1 MRYQINTYFCRNEAY
16 LFYYLIYYIR
26 IMKAFYENEEKMNP
40 NMDFIVLYNQQIRRE
55 RRWHMV
61 QNVTIS
67 ILITLGIIC
76 FLL

>member
-1 MRYQINTYFCRNEAY
+1 
-16 LFYYLIYYIR
+16 
-26 IMKAFYENEEKMNP
+26 MKAFYENEEKMNP

>member
-16 LFYYLIYYIR
+16 LFYHLIYYIR